1 MLKGRERLSL
11 RLSWVG
17 ASSPFHMKK
26 KRDAVYEM
34 LYSLYGVLEDE
45 KVKQSNAKKEN
56 NLESRG

>member
-1 MLKGRERLSL
+1 
-11 RLSWVG
+11 
-17 ASSPFHMKK
+17 MKK